1 MSTPWINIYG
11 NSLQTLQWEAD
22 VGSNG
27 MTAEQLRPQSS
38 QAARPGR
45 HHKSK
50 QKYGQLYVT
59 KADVQ
64 QSKFCNYV
72 SESVL

>member
-45 HHKSK
+45 HS
-50 QKYGQLYVT
+50 
-59 KADVQ
+59 
-64 QSKFCNYV
+64 C
-72 SESVL
+72 